1 MYWCMHEDVHTLI
14 LRCTA
19 KKLWSREMI
28 SSSTVL
34 SSLSLFLSLSCF
46 SFLLSLYHFVS
57 QAAFFNSQV
66 VVSKRICHYDKLITP
81 VNEVISIKY
90 VEIFSL
96 EYKRISL
103 DIKNLCI
110 FFLGINH
117 FDNKLC
123 KKYSNYILFNY
134 KNNNFFNWIL
144 KEY

>member
-81 VNEVISIKY
+81 VNEVINIKY

-96 EYKRISL
+96 KYKRISL

-110 FFLGINH
+110 FFLIIMTINYVRNIY
-117 FDNKLC
+117 DIVII
-123 KKYSNYILFNY
+123 Y
-134 KNNNFFNWIL
+134 
-144 KEY
+144 